1 VINLEPSKKP
11 LNLLIKKMNQGVTV
25 KLKNNIEYKG
35 KIIDCDGHMN
45 VILEGATE
53 YISNEA
59 TANFGRVIVRGNNVL
74 YICIENPEE

>member
-1 VINLEPSKKP
+1 MEPSKKP
-11 LNLLIKKMNQGVTV
+11 LNLLIKKMNEDVTV

-53 YISNEA
+53 YKGNEP

-74 YICIENPEE
+74 YICIESPEE